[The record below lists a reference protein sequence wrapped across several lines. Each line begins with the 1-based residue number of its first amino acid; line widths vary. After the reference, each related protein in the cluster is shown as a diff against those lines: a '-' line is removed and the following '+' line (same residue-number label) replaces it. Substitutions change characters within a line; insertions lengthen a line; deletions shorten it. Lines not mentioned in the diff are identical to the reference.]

1 MLHRTIVLFIDPT
14 SIIVQCNMTVPP
26 SSLPAPI
33 QGQARPADQRPARG
47 RARKITVALI
57 PAVEESVAPAA
68 KEIVMEEQIKTASDQ
83 TRTMFTDAAARSQGA
98 MDRGTKVFD
107 EMGEFS
113 RGNLE
118 AIAESGRIMAR
129 GVEAMGQ
136 EAAAFAKRAYES
148 QLAAFRTLSAVKNPT
163 DLFKIQGDL
172 VRKSFDA
179 AVAETSR
186 NTEATLKLAGEVAQ
200 PLQNRLAL
208 AAEKIKTAA

>member
-1 MLHRTIVLFIDPT
+1 
-14 SIIVQCNMTVPP
+14 
-26 SSLPAPI
+26 
-33 QGQARPADQRPARG
+33 
-47 RARKITVALI
+47 
-57 PAVEESVAPAA
+57 
-68 KEIVMEEQIKTASDQ
+68 
-83 TRTMFTDAAARSQGA
+83 